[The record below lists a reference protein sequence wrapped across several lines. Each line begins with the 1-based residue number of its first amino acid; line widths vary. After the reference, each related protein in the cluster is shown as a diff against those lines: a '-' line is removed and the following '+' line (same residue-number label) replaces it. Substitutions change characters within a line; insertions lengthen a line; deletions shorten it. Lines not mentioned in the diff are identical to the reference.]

1 MAIDTRR
8 VIMAAVEA
16 ALDDVMS
23 AAPKPDKKKRR
34 LPAGRALLLGAGIV
48 TAARVATGS
57 KSRELLGSVQDRLD
71 SVQERLADY
80 VEADATDG

>member
-23 AAPKPDKKKRR
+23 VAPEPDKRRR
-34 LPAGRALLLGAGIV
+34 LPAGRAFMLGVGIV
-48 TAARVATGS
+48 TAARLATS
-57 KSRELLGSVQDRLD
+57 SRSRQLLD

-80 VEADATDG
+80 VEDGAPGG